1 MASGALFKVK
11 EKKGD
16 RHPDYTGKIDVDAD
30 LVKIIAGGAQKLDVA
45 GWMRESPNGLRYI
58 SFVVKPP
65 YEAGASKGPDGPA
78 KSPNDEMP
86 F

>member
-65 YEAGASKGPDGPA
+65 YEAGSSKGSDGPA
-78 KSPNDEMP
+78 KSLNDEIP